1 MTGRTTVWRYV
12 SEKGPTR
19 PKYLEPG
26 CISSQ
31 FVFEIAERIDIT
43 LLPPNNPPS
52 LPAFIRIVN
61 LPSSNLTFLFD
72 IYRQKNIISLPS
84 FILYLPS
91 F

>member
-19 PKYLEPG
+19 PKYLESG

-52 LPAFIRIVN
+52 LPAFIRNRN
-61 LPSSNLTFLFD
+61 LLPQSFLFD
-72 IYRQKNIISLPS
+72 YYRQKNIISLPS